1 MKIIRVQQTFIVFN
15 RYYFLDF
22 KYAKVIIGPFAK
34 IKSFLLTGGC
44 YEIRQVVG
52 DKVTVGLWDLRRPES
67 KDPGLGNLKSDNN
80 Q

>member
-1 MKIIRVQQTFIVFN
+1 MCRIV
-15 RYYFLDF
+15 L